1 MEGKRAMKQ
10 YGYGVDVGGTFIKF
24 GLLDREGTLLD
35 QWQIPTDASDE
46 GTHLIPGVA
55 GSLLAHMQSRGL
67 TAADLFGIGL
77 GVPSP
82 VDQDGWVVGGE
93 NTGWGHRR
101 LDAAGELQTLMGVP
115 VRVENDGNVAALGE
129 LWKGAGR
136 GCRNLVMIT
145 LGTAVGGGI
154 LCNGAVVSGRH
165 GAGGEIG
172 SLMMTPD
179 EPEIA
184 VDGKGG
190 CLEQYVSATG
200 LVRKA
205 KKVLAEDARSTV
217 LRERTELTAKDILD
231 AAKAGDAVALEILE
245 FFGEMMGRACSM
257 ISCVADPEVFLIGG
271 GVSKAGEIL
280 LDVIRKYYRRYAFFA
295 FADTEFRLAELGN
308 DAGIYGCCYLAMP
321 EEMKGRVNTE
331 R

>member
-217 LRERTELTAKDILD
+217 PR
-231 AAKAGDAVALEILE
+231 
-245 FFGEMMGRACSM
+245 
-257 ISCVADPEVFLIGG
+257 
-271 GVSKAGEIL
+271 
-280 LDVIRKYYRRYAFFA
+280 
-295 FADTEFRLAELGN
+295 
-308 DAGIYGCCYLAMP
+308 AMP
-321 EEMKGRVNTE
+321 VSTAHRTASL
-331 R
+331 